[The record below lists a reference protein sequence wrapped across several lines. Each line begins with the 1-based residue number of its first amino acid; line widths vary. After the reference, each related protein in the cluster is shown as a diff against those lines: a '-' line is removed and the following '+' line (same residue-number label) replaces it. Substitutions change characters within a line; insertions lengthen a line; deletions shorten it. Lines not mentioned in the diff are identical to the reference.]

1 MQTTEIRQSL
11 RKLHNANYRDTPI
24 PKEFNSLDR
33 IARSI
38 QASTKAL
45 HVIELSKKPQKRH
58 REMLLIVALREIE
71 YLKLRLVFKVYRKD
85 RKLMIQ

>member
-11 RKLHNANYRDTPI
+11 RTLHNANYRDTPI

-33 IARSI
+33 TTRSI
-38 QASTKAL
+38 QANTEVL
-45 HVIELSKKPQKRH
+45 HVIKLSKKPQKRH
-58 REMLLIVALREIE
+58 REMLLIMALREIE
-71 YLKLRLVFKVYRKD
+71 DLNLRLVFKVYRKD